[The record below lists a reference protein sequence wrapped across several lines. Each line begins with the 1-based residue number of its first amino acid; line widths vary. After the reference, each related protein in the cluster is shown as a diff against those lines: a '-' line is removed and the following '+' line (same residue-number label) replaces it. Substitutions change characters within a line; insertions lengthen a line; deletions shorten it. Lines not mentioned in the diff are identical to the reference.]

1 MQGKNESLNIL
12 KLILIYKGKH
22 REYHRIKK
30 ECSSLEGKQK
40 YEKYY
45 KIKWSWGCSKELTYF

>member
-1 MQGKNESLNIL
+1 MLLKWNRKMQGKNESLNIL

-45 KIKWSWGCSKELTYF
+45 KIKWS

>member
-30 ECSSLEGKQK
+30 GMFFTWGETEIW
-40 YEKYY
+40 
-45 KIKWSWGCSKELTYF
+45 KIL

>member
-1 MQGKNESLNIL
+1 MLLKWNRKMQGKNESLNIL

-30 ECSSLEGKQK
+30 ECFSLEGKQK

-45 KIKWSWGCSKELTYF
+45 KIKWS